1 MTEIHGPGGPLPPVP
16 DHLTLA
22 QFMLD
27 YHHVSKPVVAAEQ
40 SNPWLIE
47 DATGRQITY
56 QEIRTRTQGLANA
69 LSSRWG
75 IGEDDAVCIFSPNH
89 VDYPVA
95 IWAVHRLGAIITA
108 ANPSYTA
115 GELEHQLAATKTKLL
130 IVHPW
135 SHAVALAAAQAVG
148 LSPDRIVLFAPLADL
163 PSSRTSHPTVD
174 ELVAEGLAQPPRFVE
189 RRLAPGE
196 ARTKLAFLSF
206 SSGTTGKPKAVCIP
220 HYAPIANVIQK
231 AHLANMQ
238 PLPWEERRW
247 RPGDIG
253 IAVLPFFHIYGLV
266 AVMHFSLF
274 YGGTIVVIPKF
285 NFVEM
290 LKSIERHRINYL
302 SVVPPMVVLLCKHP
316 AVKDYDHSSLRSLTC
331 GAAPLSAELTR
342 QLAERFPNVSI
353 GQGYGMTETST
364 TVAFPQSDQKIG
376 TLGSAGRLIP
386 GIVARVVKPDGT
398 LAGYGE
404 PGQLVVRGPAMA
416 LGYLNNEEATKETFV
431 DGWVHTGD
439 EVIINKGAE
448 LFIVDRIKELLKVR
462 GYQVAPAEL
471 EGHLLDHPDVSDVC
485 VVGVP
490 DDYSGE
496 LPLAFVVP
504 SLAALERIQKDPAE
518 ADKIRAALA
527 KHVADAKVHYKRL
540 AGGVV
545 FLDAIPKNPSG
556 KLLRRVLRERAR
568 ELKVQ
573 GKLPSTAKA
582 KL

>member
-69 LSSRWG
+69 LSARWG
-75 IGEDDAVCIFSPNH
+75 IGEDDAGTDTAPNLSQLLRA
-89 VDYPVA
+89 DPRPNYPVA

-135 SHAVALAAAQAVG
+135 SHTVALAAAQAVG
-148 LSPDRIVLFAPLADL
+148 LSPDRIVLFAPLADS
-163 PSSRTSHPTVD
+163 PPSRTPHPTVD

-253 IAVLPFFHIYGLV
+253 IAVLPFFRKFRPEVCGL
-266 AVMHFSLF
+266 A
-274 YGGTIVVIPKF
+274 
-285 NFVEM
+285 
-290 LKSIERHRINYL
+290 
-302 SVVPPMVVLLCKHP
+302 C
-316 AVKDYDHSSLRSLTC
+316 
-331 GAAPLSAELTR
+331 
-342 QLAERFPNVSI
+342 
-353 GQGYGMTETST
+353 
-364 TVAFPQSDQKIG
+364 
-376 TLGSAGRLIP
+376 
-386 GIVARVVKPDGT
+386 
-398 LAGYGE
+398 
-404 PGQLVVRGPAMA
+404 
-416 LGYLNNEEATKETFV
+416 
-431 DGWVHTGD
+431 
-439 EVIINKGAE
+439 
-448 LFIVDRIKELLKVR
+448 
-462 GYQVAPAEL
+462 
-471 EGHLLDHPDVSDVC
+471 
-485 VVGVP
+485 
-490 DDYSGE
+490 
-496 LPLAFVVP
+496 
-504 SLAALERIQKDPAE
+504 
-518 ADKIRAALA
+518 
-527 KHVADAKVHYKRL
+527 
-540 AGGVV
+540 
-545 FLDAIPKNPSG
+545 
-556 KLLRRVLRERAR
+556 
-568 ELKVQ
+568 
-573 GKLPSTAKA
+573 
-582 KL
+582 